1 MSFEFEFQFAFL
13 KESSFIKGIKV
24 SFIVKI
30 FIGNKG
36 YFTKPLSNHVTLQA
50 NVAAFTRPYLTV
62 PIFVHVEA
70 ILDKINK
77 NIY

>member
-30 FIGNKG
+30 FIGKQRLF
-36 YFTKPLSNHVTLQA
+36 YKAS
-50 NVAAFTRPYLTV
+50 
-62 PIFVHVEA
+62 
-70 ILDKINK
+70 
-77 NIY
+77 

>member
-30 FIGNKG
+30 FSGALARAKRALAEHHG
-36 YFTKPLSNHVTLQA
+36 
-50 NVAAFTRPYLTV
+50 
-62 PIFVHVEA
+62 
-70 ILDKINK
+70 
-77 NIY
+77 